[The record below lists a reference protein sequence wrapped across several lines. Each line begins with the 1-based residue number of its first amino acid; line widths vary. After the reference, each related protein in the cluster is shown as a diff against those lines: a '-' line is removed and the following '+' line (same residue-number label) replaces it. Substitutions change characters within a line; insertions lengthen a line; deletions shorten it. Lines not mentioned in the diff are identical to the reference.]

1 MKTLSPKTQT
11 GLTPRGEKRYYAH
24 FSELSYS
31 YEGYIEEVP
40 IRPPDVSVRGMFV
53 QTARQFPEGAVLKVR
68 FRLARSNYEVH
79 ARAEV
84 RYCLS
89 GVGVGVEFVDIS
101 GEARRAIENE
111 LCDAELAPPQD
122 S

>member
-11 GLTPRGEKRYYAH
+11 SLTPRGEKRYYAH

-40 IRPPDVSVRGMFV
+40 IRPPDVSVQGMFI
-53 QTARQFPEGAVLKVR
+53 QTSRYFPEGAVLKVR
-68 FRLARSNYEVH
+68 FRLARSHHEVL

-84 RYCLS
+84 RYCLP
-89 GVGVGVEFVDIS
+89 GVGVGVEFVQIS
-101 GEARRAIENE
+101 DDSRNAIENE
-111 LCDAELAPPQD
+111 LRDAELAPPQEP
-122 S
+122 